1 MPTYSYKCEAGHQK
15 DIVHSMSESPRF
27 YCHCGKPLK
36 KGFGVGS
43 ISFKGQGFYTTDKN
57 K

>member
-15 DIVHSMSESPRF
+15 DILHSMSESPRF
-27 YCHCGKPLK
+27 YCHCGKPLQK
-36 KGFGVGS
+36 TITAPV
-43 ISFKGQGFYTTDKN
+43 ITFKGQGFYSTDKN

>member
-1 MPTYSYKCEAGHQK
+1 MPTYSYNCEAGHQK